1 MRTIEDVYSLG
12 IIPKSRILVCMPHPD
27 DEAVFLSGTL
37 YELSSRK
44 VYVRVLTFS
53 RGEKST
59 LRYGLSNNTNLGEVR
74 SVELKNALRILGIE
88 DLKIFDC
95 GDGNL
100 ENQEK
105 EICYILRKEID
116 KYKPTHL
123 ITLEP
128 NGIYGHPDHIAL
140 SEFVSGISNKS
151 IKTLYATV
159 SPNFILPESASKMA
173 KKKVRPIKPQFELK
187 LRLIGSIKKLLA
199 LKSHKSQFRIDIL
212 HPQSFLFFLKN
223 KMLTSEFFFYK

>member
-1 MRTIEDVYSLG
+1 MQTIENVYSLG
-12 IIPKSRILVCMPHPD
+12 ITPRSRILVCMPHPD
-27 DEAVFLSGTL
+27 DEAVFISGIL
-37 YELSSRK
+37 HELSSRK
-44 VYVRVLTFS
+44 VYVKVLTFS

-59 LRYGLSNNTNLGEVR
+59 LRYGLSDNASLGEVR
-74 SVELKNALRILGIE
+74 SVELKNALKILGIE

-105 EICYILRKEID
+105 EICHLLRREID
-116 KYKPTHL
+116 RYKPTHL

-140 SEFVSGISNKS
+140 SKFVSGISNKS
-151 IKTLYATV
+151 IEILYATV
-159 SPNFILPESASKMA
+159 SPSFILPESASKMA
-173 KKKVRPIKPQFELK
+173 RKKVRPIKPQFELK
-187 LRLIGSIKKLLA
+187 LGFIGSIKKLLA
-199 LKSHKSQFRIDIL
+199 LKSHKSQFRIDVL

-223 KMLTSEFFFYK
+223 KMLTSEFFSYK